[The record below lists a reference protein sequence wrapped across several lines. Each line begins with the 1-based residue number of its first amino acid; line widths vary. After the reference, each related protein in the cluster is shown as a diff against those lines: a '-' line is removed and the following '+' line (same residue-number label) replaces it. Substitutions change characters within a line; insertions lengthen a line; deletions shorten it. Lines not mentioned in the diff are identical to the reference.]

1 MSRPDSP
8 LEGEG
13 RPNIAEA
20 YRHCAGLA
28 KGHYENFPVAS
39 LLIPRRL
46 RRHIYALYA
55 FCRHV
60 DDLGDEAETDREAR
74 LLALDRW
81 EEELERCYHSHG
93 EPGHP
98 IMAALAET
106 IREFH
111 LPREPFLKLIEANR
125 LDQRKRRYRTYEEL
139 LHYCDHSANPV
150 GRVFL
155 YLCGYCDEERQR
167 LADCTCTALQLTN
180 FWQDIALD
188 LEKDRIYIP
197 QEDMAR
203 FGYSEEEL
211 KEHKVND
218 RFRRLME
225 FELARTRV
233 LFREGLRLVELVE
246 GRLKVDIE
254 LFSLGGLAIL
264 KKIEEADYDLFRRRP
279 RLSKP
284 EKLGLFLQTL
294 LNRHGS

>member
-1 MSRPDSP
+1 MSITTS
-8 LEGEG
+8 L
-13 RPNIAEA
+13 AEA
-20 YRHCAGLA
+20 YRQCAGLA
-28 KGHYENFPVAS
+28 RSHYENFPVAS
-39 LLIPRRL
+39 LLIPRRM
-46 RRHIYALYA
+46 RRHIYAIYA
-55 FCRHV
+55 FCRYV
-60 DDLGDEAETDREAR
+60 DDLGDEAEADRKAR

-81 EEELERCYHSHG
+81 EEELERCYHDGHG
-93 EPGHP
+93 EPSHP
-98 IMAALAET
+98 IMVALAET
-106 IREFH
+106 IRKFQ

-125 LDQRKRRYRTYEEL
+125 LDQRKNRYRTYGEL

-150 GRVFL
+150 GRLFL
-155 YLCGYCDEERQR
+155 HLFGYQDEERQR
-167 LADCTCTALQLTN
+167 LADKTCTALQLVN
-180 FWQDIALD
+180 FWQDLALD

-225 FELARTRV
+225 FELARTKA
-233 LFREGLRLVELVE
+233 LFREGLKLVKLLD
-246 GRLKVDIE
+246 GRLGLGVK

-264 KKIEEADYDLFRRRP
+264 KKIEEADSDVFRHRP
-279 RLSKP
+279 RLSKQ